1 MRKVGSCSGTL
12 GLTGRLAGLPVLE
25 ITTSWASPI
34 CGCLLGDLGADVVK
48 VEPTSACRPTR
59 AGESQLLPYRSLCAA
74 LKVWDAN
81 LKMARFQPTEMA
93 RLTGRAVLVA
103 LSGTGSARPE
113 PPYLGAWGRR
123 ARRECHR

>member
-59 AGESQLLPYRSLCAA
+59 ARGCYPIAAVRGVESLGRH
-74 LKVWDAN
+74 
-81 LKMARFQPTEMA
+81 LKMARF
-93 RLTGRAVLVA
+93 R
-103 LSGTGSARPE
+103 
-113 PPYLGAWGRR
+113 
-123 ARRECHR
+123 H